1 MNKVKTIALD
11 VDGVLLDFTK
21 ACDEYVKKNLGI
33 DPIKKLDGFNLNIT
47 SMQTRYGLSS
57 DEEVLILLNKM
68 VADGFYKNIPA
79 FEGVKEAV
87 DKIKS
92 LGYKIV
98 VITAIHDGAKDDRL
112 ENLEKFLNLIPDEI
126 YCVGMGKSKSQ
137 IIKEVH
143 PDIFIDD
150 RIKYLKG
157 GDKVFHSVW
166 VDQEESQD
174 GDETLVNVHVKS
186 LQEWSERYLEQVT
199 EILDKYYDGEHTQ
212 IPLKLE
218 SVDRKYKESK
228 DKPLPEEEYQEL
240 LKVSTPRIR

>member
-11 VDGVLLDFTK
+11 VDGVLLDFTR

-33 DPIKKLDGFNLNIT
+33 EPIKKLDGFNLNFI
-47 SMQTRYGLSS
+47 SMKTRYGLGS
-57 DEEVLILLNKM
+57 DEDVLILLDKM

-79 FEGVKEAV
+79 LDGVKEAV

-92 LGYKIV
+92 LDYKII
-98 VITAIHDGAKDDRL
+98 VITAIHDGAKNDRL
-112 ENLEKFLNLIPDEI
+112 ENLKNILNLVPDEI

-143 PDIFIDD
+143 PDIFVDD
-150 RIKYLKG
+150 RMKYLKG

-166 VDQEESQD
+166 VDQEESQE

-186 LQEWSERYLEQVT
+186 LKEWTDRYLELVT
-199 EILDKYYDGEHTQ
+199 ENLNEYYEGAHTQ

-240 LKVSTPRIR
+240 LKVATPRIR